1 MCLTKKQF
9 ERRKNMTVQSSEKHT
24 KMINTMAQ
32 ILHIINNDDLTIAE
46 DIYIVAWILQ
56 KMFDMLEGTA
66 QKEETKADIDRS
78 RRLIAQMIL
87 QEN

>member
-1 MCLTKKQF
+1 MEIQ
-9 ERRKNMTVQSSEKHT
+9 NSEKNT

-56 KMFDMLEGTA
+56 KMFDMLEGEA
-66 QKEETKADIDRS
+66 QKEETKADINKS
-78 RRLIAQMIL
+78 RQLIAKMVLGI
-87 QEN
+87 N

>member
-1 MCLTKKQF
+1 
-9 ERRKNMTVQSSEKHT
+9 MTVQSSEKHT
-24 KMINTMAQ
+24 KMINTTAQ
-32 ILHIINNDDLTIAE
+32 VLHILNNDDLTIAE

-56 KMFDMLEGTA
+56 KMFDMLQQEA
-66 QKEETKADIDRS
+66 QREETKADIDRS